1 MHRST
6 QGYTEVHRGTLGP
19 LPPMHEPRRELA
31 CAAIGGCVI
40 VAGGVDPTAAI
51 INGERVDVI
60 ADVWNMM
67 IMRQTYFQTYM
78 CVWRRDIEYGAPTV
92 ERY

>member
-1 MHRST
+1 
-6 QGYTEVHRGTLGP
+6 
-19 LPPMHEPRRELA
+19 MHEARCRFV

-67 IMRQTYFQTYM
+67 IMRQTYLQTHM
-78 CVWRRDIEYGAPTV
+78 CVWRGDIENDAPTV
-92 ERY
+92 ERN